1 MAPSGWPKQE
11 FESVSHSQRRKMPR
25 SVKMDFAEGAE
36 ERPAMVSEVQWS
48 SRDLR
53 SSSMNLLD
61 GERSCVRRRLII
73 TVWLKM
79 TTLEVNRGV
88 LEVWQR
94 ISNFC
99 PAGPDSPPIE
109 KVGPEKGGWSQAIDS
124 RETVGIWQDDAQH
137 SNLLLRG
144 EFIVSNVSEIL
155 PVKL

>member
-11 FESVSHSQRRKMPR
+11 FESVSRSQRRKMPR

-79 TTLEVNRGV
+79 ATLEVNRGV

-99 PAGPDSPPIE
+99 PAGPESPQSRRSDL
-109 KVGPEKGGWSQAIDS
+109 KRGVGLKRSAAGRPSEFGRTTLNTRICCFGVS
-124 RETVGIWQDDAQH
+124 
-137 SNLLLRG
+137 LLSAMFLKYY
-144 EFIVSNVSEIL
+144 L
-155 PVKL
+155 